1 MTETRV
7 ILVTAPDREAALD
20 LARRLVGDGLAA
32 CGNVVPGIT
41 SVFRWE
47 GSVQEDPEALLVLK
61 VHESRVPEIVR
72 RIPELHPYDVPEVLV
87 LGVETGF
94 RPYLDW
100 VASESGVRDEGPGG
114 REP

>member
-1 MTETRV
+1 MTDTRV

-20 LARRLVGDGLAA
+20 LARSLVGDGLAA

-47 GSVQEDPEALLVLK
+47 GTVHEDPEVLLVLK
-61 VHESRVPEIVR
+61 VHESRVPDLVG

-87 LGVETGF
+87 LGVEEGY
-94 RPYLDW
+94 RPYLEW
-100 VASESGVRDEGPGG
+100 VAAESRAPGEGPEGTAS
-114 REP
+114 

>member
-1 MTETRV
+1 MTHTRV
-7 ILVTAPDREAALD
+7 ILVTAPDREVALD
-20 LARRLVGDGLAA
+20 LARKLVANGLAA

-47 GSVQEDPEALLVLK
+47 GRIQEDPEALLILK
-61 VHESRVPEIVR
+61 VHEPQVPEVIR

-87 LGVETGF
+87 LGVEAGF
-94 RPYLDW
+94 QPYLDW
-100 VASESGVRDEGPGG
+100 VASESGAREVGSEG

>member
-1 MTETRV
+1 MTDTRV
-7 ILVTAPDREAALD
+7 ILVTAPDREVALD
-20 LARRLVGDGLAA
+20 LARRLVDESLAA

-41 SVFRWE
+41 SIFRWE

-61 VHESRVPEIVR
+61 VHESRVPEIVQ

-87 LGVETGF
+87 LGVEAGF

-100 VASESGVRDEGPGG
+100 VASESGVQAEGLEG